1 MSVKTIKYKFKKKN
15 TIGKKEIQSSIK
27 VLKTGDLSGFMASR
41 NHGFLGGPQVR
52 KFEKKLEKFYNVKY
66 AISVNSWTSG
76 LITIIGSLDVEPGDE
91 IIVTPWTMCAT
102 VTAILHWNCIP
113 IFADINYED
122 YCIDPEIIKKKI
134 TNRTKAIIAVDIFG
148 YPAQIDKIRS
158 IIRGK
163 NIKIISDNA
172 QAPYAFY
179 KNKISGTNSDIG
191 GFSFNYHKHINTGE
205 GGAII
210 TNSKQLA
217 QRSRLIRNHGEAAVL
232 NNKKLLNNIL
242 GYNFRLGEIEAAI
255 GIEQYKKLKKI
266 ISTRQKLCRKL
277 TIGLSKLDGLVLP
290 KESPQRTHNYYIYP
304 ITLSE
309 KVLNKFSRST
319 IIKHLEM
326 DGVQGLIAGYENVHK
341 FPMIEHKIAYGTKGF
356 PWNISKKNSK
366 KSKIICKNA
375 EKLHKKSFLGIEVCL
390 YELSN
395 KDIELIIRAFYKI
408 WKKLGL

>member
-1 MSVKTIKYKFKKKN
+1 MCNRDCNFT
-15 TIGKKEIQSSIK
+15 
-27 VLKTGDLSGFMASR
+27 
-41 NHGFLGGPQVR
+41 
-52 KFEKKLEKFYNVKY
+52 LELYTN
-66 AISVNSWTSG
+66 
-76 LITIIGSLDVEPGDE
+76 
-91 IIVTPWTMCAT
+91 
-102 VTAILHWNCIP
+102 
-113 IFADINYED
+113 FADINYED

-148 YPAQIDKIRS
+148 FPAQIDKIRKV
-158 IIRGK
+158 IKKRD
-163 NIKIISDNA
+163 IKIISDNA

-210 TNSKQLA
+210 TNSKRLA

-266 ISTRQKLCRKL
+266 VSKRQKLCRKL
-277 TIGLSKLDGLVLP
+277 TQGLSKLEGLNLP
-290 KESPQRTHNYYIYP
+290 KESPQRTHNYYVYP

-309 KVLNKFSRST
+309 KILKRYSRST
-319 IIKHLEM
+319 IIKHLET
-326 DGVQGLIAGYENVHK
+326 DGVQGLISGYEIVHK

-356 PWNISKKNSK
+356 PWNINKKTQK
-366 KSKIICKNA
+366 KVK
-375 EKLHKKSFLGIEVCL
+375 
-390 YELSN
+390 
-395 KDIELIIRAFYKI
+395 
-408 WKKLGL
+408 